1 MPARWFIC
9 PDGDIHEI
17 SACLQSCRMGS
28 RCLFLPTLRAI
39 AQAENRQIEGFTITE
54 LIAGTRETYLKKT
67 VEYAAVPQ
75 DRILALHGSEVH
87 AKFEQNAED
96 LLSEVR
102 LREEDIS
109 GMFDLY
115 GDVLGDGVL
124 TLGDY
129 KVTSSYKA
137 MLALGKYAVEVE
149 TGEVFKSGV
158 RKGQAKTRKEWQ
170 EDGVRK
176 GIQDWRLQLNGYR
189 VLLEK
194 AGYPVDRMV
203 IQMMI
208 RDTGLEVAARRNV
221 DQPVYLL
228 PINRISDRWVKR
240 YFNTKAQRLRDALS
254 EQKLPPICS
263 AKERWQDRKCQR
275 YCDVAGACS
284 YGLALNA
291 KNNTEVA

>member
-17 SACLQSCRMGS
+17 NACLQQCRMGS

-39 AQAENRQIEGFTITE
+39 AKAEKRQIEGFTITE

-67 VEYAAVPQ
+67 VEYASAPQ
-75 DRILALHGSEVH
+75 DRMLALNGSEVH
-87 AKFEQNAED
+87 AKFEQNADD

-102 LREEDIS
+102 LREENIS

-149 TGEVFKSGV
+149 TGEIFKSGI

-189 VLLEK
+189 VLLEQ
-194 AGYPVDRMV
+194 AGYPVERMA

-221 DQPVYLL
+221 DQTVYLL

-240 YFNTKAQRLRDALS
+240 YFNTKAQRLREALS
-254 EQKLPPICS
+254 EQKMPPICS

-284 YGLALNA
+284 YRLALNA
-291 KNNTEVA
+291 KNNTEVE

>member
-9 PDGDIHEI
+9 PDGSIHEI
-17 SACLQSCRMGS
+17 SACIENCRMGS

-39 AQAENRQIEGFTITE
+39 ANSENRQIEGFTITE

-67 VEYAAVPQ
+67 VEYAAAPQ
-75 DRILALHGSEVH
+75 DRMLALNGSEVH

-115 GDVLGDGVL
+115 GDVLGDGML

-129 KVTSSYKA
+129 KVTSSYKG

-149 TGEVFKSGV
+149 TKEIFKSGI
-158 RKGQAKTRKEWQ
+158 RKGQPKTRKEWQ

-189 VLLEK
+189 VLLEQ
-194 AGYPVDRMV
+194 AGYPVERMI

-208 RDTGLEVAARRNV
+208 RDAGLEVAARRNV
-221 DQPVYLL
+221 DQSVYLL
-228 PINRISDRWVKR
+228 PINRISDQWVKR

-284 YGLALNA
+284 HALTLGS